1 MKPVTANNRGLV
13 YSCCHC
19 SFQGSKTEAHIH
31 VLVKHVPAER
41 VPLTC
46 TVCGFRATDEAH
58 YLKHTS
64 LPRHKKKAKK
74 LPEGTSEKCIVS
86 PDPYNIICGDTPTT
100 GIDLLKLS
108 AAESKE
114 VWEKRGQVKNSMKPA
129 EDVLAEAA
137 STLDL
142 WDTELSCLP
151 GMPHIDADVLMGA
164 YDPEDPKTV
173 TPAAPVPSYTPT
185 PIVQFNEE
193 RLIPIVTR
201 AVQEAVTAT
210 HQSTLNTVVET
221 LKALLEETRQIKV
234 LLAARLPDPAARFAE
249 DICPPYIAEARW
261 LQRTAPAESVE
272 PAPALVSTPRPEAD
286 REPGDVLSASHIAEP
301 SSVVIPE
308 PRPEADR
315 EPGVVLSASLIVE
328 PSSVVIPEPRPEAD
342 RVPGLV
348 LSASPVPDVEPA
360 CVVVEEES
368 VPEADKELDCILSA
382 RHPDEPVPSPEPAL
396 SSETNSESD
405 SETDSEDEEAGK
417 DDKRPWKA
425 TTSSARCLALP
436 VVERVIPKNTSA
448 SYSSASYSKSLK
460 RSRHSSPENS
470 SHRSAKRSRYDSGD
484 RSHHHHHLSENRE
497 RRPRHRSRGRRSRSR
512 SSRSSK
518 HHSHHSRGHRSRSP
532 KQRPSAP
539 LRQRQKH
546 HQDPKGKE
554 NRIKKGRHISKQVKK
569 QDKFY
574 KDFLDMN

>member
-137 STLDL
+137 ATLDL

-151 GMPHIDADVLMGA
+151 GMPHISADVLMGA

-185 PIVQFNEE
+185 PIVQFSEE

-210 HQSTLNTVVET
+210 HQSTLNTVAET

-234 LLAARLPDPAARFAE
+234 LLATRLPDPTARFAE

-286 REPGDVLSASHIAEP
+286 REPG
-301 SSVVIPE
+301 
-308 PRPEADR
+308 
-315 EPGVVLSASLIVE
+315 VVLSASLIAE

-360 CVVVEEES
+360 RVVVEEES

-382 RHPDEPVPSPEPAL
+382 RHPDEPVPSPEPAQ
-396 SSETNSESD
+396 SSESDSESD

-425 TTSSARCLALP
+425 TTSSARCRALP

-460 RSRHSSPENS
+460 RSPIHPLRIVAIDPQRGVAMIQETDRTTTTTSQRTGNEDRGTIPEVE
-470 SHRSAKRSRYDSGD
+470 GQG
-484 RSHHHHHLSENRE
+484 RE
-497 RRPRHRSRGRRSRSR
+497 APGAQSTVLIILEVTGLEVR
-512 SSRSSK
+512 SS
-518 HHSHHSRGHRSRSP
+518 
-532 KQRPSAP
+532 
-539 LRQRQKH
+539 
-546 HQDPKGKE
+546 D
-554 NRIKKGRHISKQVKK
+554 QV
-569 QDKFY
+569 
-574 KDFLDMN
+574 LL